1 MNRSASTSPGKLLAF
16 SELYNP
22 WVGGSVRWVA
32 KIVQHW
38 PGGASVLCG
47 LTPSGSA
54 QRTPHDGGIDVRR
67 IRLRLTD
74 WGLAAPGALI
84 QYANAA
90 VQLAR
95 ACLGPNRPDLVLC
108 GRGVP
113 EGFIARLA
121 AMASG
126 VPYATLVHG
135 EEVVACGTS
144 AQLRRM
150 MSAAY
155 ASAACVICNSNNSAE
170 LARGAGASDGRIVI
184 SHPGVELAEF
194 GDLLR
199 RQLPR
204 DPDPVTLI
212 TVGRFD
218 ERKNHA
224 GVLRALRRL
233 RDDGLDLRYLVVGVG
248 PLESEL
254 RDLCDRLDLGESVS
268 WLVNR
273 SDEEVKQAYC
283 RADIFIMPAICTGS
297 DIEGFGIVYIEA
309 ALAGLPSIAGIHGGC
324 REAVL
329 DRQTGLVIDGLDDD
343 ALAGAIRDLALD
355 AEKRRTLGL
364 TGRDRAVRDFDWPA
378 LIADLAE
385 KVDRLLNMA

>member
-1 MNRSASTSPGKLLAF
+1 M
-16 SELYNP
+16 P

-32 KIVQHW
+32 KIVEHW
-38 PGGASVLCG
+38 PGPASVLCG
-47 LTPSGSA
+47 LTPDGSA
-54 QRTPHDGGIDVRR
+54 QRTRRDGGVDLRR

-74 WGLAAPGALI
+74 WGLTAPGAI
-84 QYANAA
+84 MQYTNAV
-90 VQLAR
+90 VQLA
-95 ACLGPNRPDLVLC
+95 AECLGRNRPDLIVC

-113 EGFIARLA
+113 EGFIAYLA
-121 AMASG
+121 ARISG

-150 MSAAY
+150 LSAAY
-155 ASAACVICNSNNSAE
+155 GAAACVICNSQNSAE
-170 LARGAGASDGRIVI
+170 LARGAGARDDRILV
-184 SHPGVELAEF
+184 SHPGVELAAF
-194 GDLLR
+194 GELLR
-199 RQLPR
+199 REPRR
-204 DPDPVTLI
+204 DPHPVVLI

-224 GVLRALRRL
+224 GVLRAVSRLRRE
-233 RDDGLDLRYLVVGVG
+233 GLDLQYLVVGIG
-248 PLESEL
+248 PLENQL
-254 RDLCDRLDLGESVS
+254 RDLCDRLGISDAVT
-268 WLVNR
+268 WWVNR

-355 AEKRRTLGL
+355 AEKRRKLGL
-364 TGRDRAVRDFDWPA
+364 AGRRRAVRHFDWPA

-385 KVDRLLNMA
+385 KVDGRLSEA